1 MKLNLNRSP
10 VKSGVQSLRI
20 AGAQRISNRLPA
32 FFRLFRGLLG
42 PFAKVWNETQMAGLS
57 DQIKVRFT
65 QPDIQWILARNL
77 VISNSQAADDCF
89 KQLLF
94 RSGITSVHIKENC
107 RSIHSKIIF
116 IFPGSWKDEDDFGM
130 DRPTIL
136 FDVHGC
142 DPRTKQE
149 LFEAVV
155 SRLAIAYDQ
164 IPGKYPLYIRLSEA
178 DLDLIAQASHLGF
191 IPYFGKWAK
200 KTPEQ
205 SEKSWQAITDSLRTR
220 YPQGLNA

>member
-1 MKLNLNRSP
+1 MEDRNLDNEI
-10 VKSGVQSLRI
+10 LMI
-20 AGAQRISNRLPA
+20 LPRRT
-32 FFRLFRGLLG
+32 FFKASCLPGNWEVDQD
-42 PFAKVWNETQMAGLS
+42 PAGLS
-57 DQIKVRFT
+57 VLVDQ
-65 QPDIQWILARNL
+65 QP
-77 VISNSQAADDCF
+77 AAYA
-89 KQLLF
+89 
-94 RSGITSVHIKENC
+94 
-107 RSIHSKIIF
+107 
-116 IFPGSWKDEDDFGM
+116 SWKDEDDFGT
-130 DRPTIL
+130 DRPAIL